1 MIFSV
6 LLFTD
11 VAGYEYQR
19 KIRENERLHKKLYQ
33 VNIDCN
39 RVV

>member
-19 KIRENERLHKKLYQ
+19 KIVRMNVYIKNFIKSILTVIE
-33 VNIDCN
+33 
-39 RVV
+39 